1 MQFNRLPLTLAAAL
15 AFTACSS
22 GADNPASP
30 GTPGSQVQ
38 VPRSASQ
45 DAAYQRIESE
55 LTSTQNLSTAELL
68 QIYDTEQ
75 AAQIEYDPMTAQRLD
90 LIQNSQVAL
99 TASEQTTLGSN
110 GFVISE
116 AKHFPS
122 FMYGYETIYMQDLP
136 VFVSADSIMHAVH
149 SSYDEILKTLEVA
162 ALVPELDI
170 LLTSMRASLVA
181 GGASGLGTQ
190 AEADADMYLTVAL
203 SLLRDSQEA
212 PVAGANPSDVADL
225 IARADAADGRQKIEF
240 FGVSRDMDF
249 SQFEPRG
256 HYTESPTLE
265 QYFRAMMW
273 LGRIDLRLIETQPDH
288 SQVFH
293 RRQFEGA
300 LALYSLMDSA
310 AMTRWSKID
319 GTIEAFV
326 GEADNMTLNHLESL
340 LADLGTKDPTALAR
354 KTDAELSEAILQG
367 GYGTQR
373 ISSHIMINGLG
384 ERTMPLSSTFLLLG
398 QRYVVDSHVFSNVVY
413 DRVQRGEVRRMMPDP
428 LDVAF
433 AALGNSQAASLLTTE
448 LNQYNYAPDLH
459 AMRFLVDEHGD
470 EFWGKNLYNRWL
482 SSLRALSPGEE
493 AKSPSQHGLPGLMGT
508 EAWGR
513 RLLNTQ
519 LASWAELRHD
529 TILYAKQSYTGGVSC
544 EFPDAYVEP
553 YPEFY
558 AGVEA
563 LAQHGRQV
571 VQNLDLG
578 VQPQVIDG
586 IVAYFTE
593 LETHIATLRTMAEQ
607 QRAGSAF
614 SDEQLAFIN
623 DAVVV
628 HNGCG
633 SPVDAEGWFSRLYYN
648 RAKGA
653 QWDPTVADIH
663 TQPTDAAGNDVGRVL
678 HVGTGGPRLMVVTI
692 ETCDGVNAYAGL
704 VSSYFEHTTEQ
715 YDRLTDE
722 RWQQQISQQ
731 RPADPTWLQG
741 LIVR

>member
-1 MQFNRLPLTLAAAL
+1 MQLNRLPLTLAALAL
-15 AFTACSS
+15 AACSS
-22 GADNPASP
+22 GSDPSIPAD
-30 GTPGSQVQ
+30 PGSKVQ
-38 VPRSASQ
+38 VPRSVAQ

-55 LTSTQNLSTAELL
+55 LTASQNLSTAELL
-68 QIYDTEQ
+68 QRYDTEQ
-75 AAQIEYDPMTAQRLD
+75 ATQIEYDPMTARRLD

-99 TASEQTTLGSN
+99 TVPEQSVLSTH

-116 AKHFPS
+116 ARRFPS

-149 SSYDEILKTLEVA
+149 SSYDEILKTLELA
-162 ALVPELDI
+162 ALVPELDA
-170 LLTSMRASLVA
+170 LLTSMRAALA
-181 GGASGLGTQ
+181 GGGASGLGTQ
-190 AEADADMYLTVAL
+190 AEEDADMYLAVAL

-212 PVAGANPSDVADL
+212 PVAGASASEVSDL
-225 IARADAADGRQKIEF
+225 ITRASAADGWQKIEF
-240 FGVSRDMDF
+240 FGVPRDMDF

-300 LALYSLMDSA
+300 LALYLLMDSA
-310 AMTRWSKID
+310 SMTRWAKID

-326 GEADNMTLNHLESL
+326 GEPDNMTLNHLESL
-340 LADLGTKDPTALAR
+340 LADLGTKDPAALAR
-354 KTDAELSEAILQG
+354 KTDTELSEAILQG

-413 DRVQRGEVRRMMPDP
+413 DRVQRGQQRRMMPDP

-433 AALGNSQAASLLTTE
+433 AALGNSQAATLLTSE

-482 SSLRALSPGEE
+482 SSLRALSPGDEVKNP
-493 AKSPSQHGLPGLMGT
+493 AQVGLPGLMGT

-529 TILYAKQSYTGGVSC
+529 TVLYAKQSYTGGVSC

-553 YPEFY
+553 YPQFF
-558 AGVEA
+558 AAVEEM
-563 LAQHGRQV
+563 AQQGRQV

-578 VQPQVIDG
+578 VQPQVVDS

-593 LETHIATLRTMAEQ
+593 VETHIAMLRAMAQQ
-607 QRAGSAF
+607 QREGTAH

-653 QWDPTVADIH
+653 EWDPTVVDVH
-663 TQPTDAAGNDVGRVL
+663 TQPTDAAGNPVGRVL
-678 HVGTGGPRLMVVTI
+678 HVGTGGPRMMVVTI

-704 VSSYFEHTTEQ
+704 VSSYFEHITENF
-715 YDRLTDE
+715 DRLTDE

-731 RPADPTWLQG
+731 RPADPTWMQG